1 MPLLG
6 TRETPFGRDAA
17 VDIGPRDPIP
27 AAAGRSI
34 VPVQTL
40 LEPTVPAVK
49 ASGFAALGLHDRL
62 LEALAA
68 EGYSEP
74 TPIQAQAIPP
84 ALAGRDILGIAQTG
98 TGKTAAFALP
108 ILHRLIAAAMPGSRP
123 PAGRKPRVLVLS
135 PTRELAS
142 QIGESFATYGKKT
155 PLRGTVVFG
164 GVGQGPQVNA
174 LSRGVD
180 VLVATPGRLL
190 DLMGQGLVDLSAIEC
205 FVLDE
210 ADRMLDMGFIEPI
223 RRIAS
228 AIPARRR
235 TMLFSA
241 TMPSEI
247 ERLAGSLL
255 TDPAKVS
262 VTPESTT
269 VERIAQRLHFV
280 LKARKTS
287 LLLELFEKEPVD
299 LALVFTKTKH
309 GADRVVKQ
317 LRAAGISSEAI
328 HGNRSQG
335 QRTRALDAFRSGRSP
350 VLVATDI
357 AARGLDVDGITHVFN
372 YDLPMEPEAYVHR
385 IGRTARAGA
394 SGIAI
399 SFCDE
404 TERGLLRDIE
414 RVTRQRI
421 PRADGESSEG
431 AEPIRDRAPRTDRDD
446 APRGRSSRG
455 GQRGGGRGGQ
465 TRSQGGNARGGKRSQ
480 NAPREANAKRSGGPK
495 AGADRGQGSAPAAPR
510 GAGKG
515 RRQAWRPF
523 GKASG
528 PRR

>member
-1 MPLLG
+1 MI
-6 TRETPFGRDAA
+6 ET
-17 VDIGPRDPIP
+17 
-27 AAAGRSI
+27 
-34 VPVQTL
+34 
-40 LEPTVPAVK
+40 TVPAAE
-49 ASGFAALGLHDRL
+49 ASGFATLGLHERL

-68 EGYSEP
+68 EGYREP

-84 ALAGRDILGIAQTG
+84 ALAGRDLLGIAQTG

-135 PTRELAS
+135 PTRELAA
-142 QIGESFATYGKKT
+142 QIGESFASYGKKT

-164 GVGQGPQVNA
+164 GVGQGPQVA
-174 LSRGVD
+174 AISRGVD
-180 VLVATPGRLL
+180 ILVATPGRLL

-223 RRIAS
+223 RRIAA

-241 TMPSEI
+241 TMPTEI
-247 ERLAGSLL
+247 ERLASQLL
-255 TDPAKVS
+255 SNPVKVS
-262 VTPESTT
+262 VTSESTT
-269 VERIAQRLHFV
+269 VERTTQRLHFV

-287 LLLELFEKEPVD
+287 LLLELFERETVD

-317 LRAAGISSEAI
+317 LHAAGIAAEAI

-404 TERGLLRDIE
+404 GERGLLRDIE
-414 RVTRQRI
+414 RVTRQAI
-421 PRADGESSEG
+421 PRAERGDFEG
-431 AEPIRDRAPRTDRDD
+431 PAIADRAPRIREHGGPTPDR
-446 APRGRSSRG
+446 RG
-455 GQRGGGRGGQ
+455 GSGDGSSEGGATRGKRRRGGRGPNGAGAPPKG
-465 TRSQGGNARGGKRSQ
+465 RGQGGPKAKAGPASAGAPRPGAGKSNAAGGANGARGGK
-480 NAPREANAKRSGGPK
+480 
-495 AGADRGQGSAPAAPR
+495 
-510 GAGKG
+510 G
-515 RRQAWRPF
+515 RRAAWRPF
-523 GKASG
+523 AKSSGG

>member
-1 MPLLG
+1 M
-6 TRETPFGRDAA
+6 
-17 VDIGPRDPIP
+17 I
-27 AAAGRSI
+27 
-34 VPVQTL
+34 
-40 LEPTVPAVK
+40 EPTVPAAE
-49 ASGFAALGLHDRL
+49 ASGFATLGLHERL

-68 EGYSEP
+68 EGYREP

-84 ALAGRDILGIAQTG
+84 ALAGRDLLGIAQTG

-135 PTRELAS
+135 PTRELAA
-142 QIGESFATYGKKT
+142 QIGESFASYGRKT

-164 GVGQGPQVNA
+164 GVGQGPQVA
-174 LSRGVD
+174 AISRGID
-180 VLVATPGRLL
+180 ILVATPGRLL
-190 DLMGQGLVDLSAIEC
+190 DLMGQGLVDLSAVEC

-223 RRIAS
+223 RRIAA
-228 AIPARRR
+228 AIPTRRR

-241 TMPSEI
+241 TMPTEI
-247 ERLAGSLL
+247 ERLASQLL
-255 TDPAKVS
+255 SNPVKVS

-269 VERIAQRLHFV
+269 VERISQRLHFV

-287 LLLELFEKEPVD
+287 LLLELFEREPVD

-317 LRAAGISSEAI
+317 LRAAGISAEAI

-404 TERGLLRDIE
+404 SERGLLRDIE
-414 RVTRQRI
+414 RVTRQAI
-421 PRADGESSEG
+421 PRAERGDFEG
-431 AEPIRDRAPRTDRDD
+431 PAIADRAPRIREHGGS
-446 APRGRSSRG
+446 APERRG
-455 GQRGGGRGGQ
+455 GAGPRDGGPSRSKGRRGGRGANGAGGPPKGRGKSGPKSKAGHASAGAP
-465 TRSQGGNARGGKRSQ
+465 RSGGGKSNAEGGANGARGGK
-480 NAPREANAKRSGGPK
+480 
-495 AGADRGQGSAPAAPR
+495 
-510 GAGKG
+510 G
-515 RRQAWRPF
+515 RRAAWRPF
-523 GKASG
+523 AKSSGG

>member
-1 MPLLG
+1 M
-6 TRETPFGRDAA
+6 
-17 VDIGPRDPIP
+17 
-27 AAAGRSI
+27 
-34 VPVQTL
+34 QTL
-40 LEPTVPAVK
+40 IETTVPA
-49 ASGFAALGLHDRL
+49 AEATGFSRLGLHPLL

-68 EGYSEP
+68 EGYEQP
-74 TPIQAQAIPP
+74 TAIQAQAIPP

-142 QIGESFATYGKKT
+142 QIGESFATYGRRT

-174 LSRGVD
+174 ISRGID
-180 VLVATPGRLL
+180 ILVATPGRLL
-190 DLMGQGLVDLSAIEC
+190 DLMGQGLVDLSSVEC

-210 ADRMLDMGFIEPI
+210 ADRMLDMGFIDPI

-228 AIPARRR
+228 AIPTRRR

-241 TMPSEI
+241 TMPAEI

-255 TDPAKVS
+255 SEPAKVS

-269 VERIAQRLHFV
+269 VERISQRLHFV

-287 LLLELFEKEPVD
+287 LLLEIFEKEPVD

-335 QRTRALDAFRSGRSP
+335 QRTRALEAFRSGRSP

-357 AARGLDVDGITHVFN
+357 AARGLDVDGITHVIN

-394 SGIAI
+394 SGIAV

-421 PRADGESSEG
+421 PRADGES
-431 AEPIRDRAPRTDRDD
+431 AEAAERIEDRAPRGDHGG
-446 APRGRSSRG
+446 ARGGSRG
-455 GQRGGGRGGQ
+455 GRAAGARGGSPRGN
-465 TRSQGGNARGGKRSQ
+465 GGGGRGGKRSQ
-480 NAPREANAKRSGGPK
+480 GQPRESASKRSGGGSPSR
-495 AGADRGQGSAPAAPR
+495 AGASQAGGSSAASPR
-510 GAGKG
+510 TAGKG

-528 PRR
+528 SRR

>member
-1 MPLLG
+1 M
-6 TRETPFGRDAA
+6 
-17 VDIGPRDPIP
+17 I
-27 AAAGRSI
+27 
-34 VPVQTL
+34 
-40 LEPTVPAVK
+40 EPTVPAAE
-49 ASGFAALGLHDRL
+49 ASGFATLGLHERL

-68 EGYSEP
+68 EGYREP

-84 ALAGRDILGIAQTG
+84 ALAGRDLLGIAQTG

-135 PTRELAS
+135 PTRELAA
-142 QIGESFATYGKKT
+142 QIGESFASYGKKT
-155 PLRGTVVFG
+155 PLRGTVIFG
-164 GVGQGPQVNA
+164 GVGQGPQVSA
-174 LSRGVD
+174 ISRGVD
-180 VLVATPGRLL
+180 ILVATPGRLL

-223 RRIAS
+223 RRIAA
-228 AIPARRR
+228 AIPTRRR

-247 ERLAGSLL
+247 ERLASQLL
-255 TDPAKVS
+255 SNPVKVS

-269 VERIAQRLHFV
+269 VERISQRLHFV

-287 LLLELFEKEPVD
+287 LLLELFEREPVD

-317 LRAAGISSEAI
+317 LRAAGISAEAI

-414 RVTRQRI
+414 RVTRQAI
-421 PRADGESSEG
+421 PRAERGDFEG
-431 AEPIRDRAPRTDRDD
+431 PAIADRAPRVREDRGSMPD
-446 APRGRSSRG
+446 RRG
-455 GQRGGGRGGQ
+455 GSGGGAPARGKRRQGGRGGSGAGAPPHGPAKGGSKPKSAQ
-465 TRSQGGNARGGKRSQ
+465 GSPASPRAGGGKPNAAGGGNGARGGK
-480 NAPREANAKRSGGPK
+480 
-495 AGADRGQGSAPAAPR
+495 
-510 GAGKG
+510 G
-515 RRQAWRPF
+515 RRAAWRPF
-523 GKASG
+523 AKSSGG